1 MKLTANKVNAI
12 LQRHENLVYEVERF
26 VQQKHPNT
34 RRGEVR
40 ISNGV
45 IEEHVNT
52 ACHCHP
58 EYEWVERATL
68 DEFTEWL
75 DKQTT

>member
-1 MKLTANKVNAI
+1 MKLTPTKVHAI
-12 LQRHENLVYEVERF
+12 LQRHENLIYEVEHF
-26 VQQKHPNT
+26 VREKHPNT

-45 IEEHVNT
+45 IEENVNT

-58 EYEWVERATL
+58 EYEWVERATV
-68 DEFTEWL
+68 DEFTGWL
-75 DKQTT
+75 AKQTA